1 MILFTVAVGLV
12 RILGGP
18 GDVDRMMAAQ
28 LIGTGGIGS
37 LLLIAAATGARGVE
51 DVALGLALL
60 AAFASAAFVN
70 SGAPAEDS
78 DAADGP
84 MSFVDL
90 FSIVAIGA
98 GAFFFLAGT
107 VGLLRFPDALSRLH
121 ALTKAD
127 NLGLGLIV
135 LGLLPRAESPL
146 AAFKLVAIWA
156 LVQLAGATTA
166 QLVGRA
172 RAAQGNGRM
181 SVLQALDIGL
191 AFLVFAVAAWTI
203 FARGAFAATV
213 GYVVYG
219 LLLSLVWIRLFAV
232 DVALTEAAIGSG
244 VTGVL
249 LIGAAARLRGA
260 ETEDEKSLSGLPR
273 LFAAVL
279 CILVA
284 LALAWVVLLFPDE
297 GPSLAPQSMQ
307 HLPETGLGNPVT
319 AVLIAYRAFDTM
331 LEKVVLVLAVVGVW
345 SLAVD
350 RYWGGAPGEARA
362 ERPEPTLAL
371 LAQVLAPLGILV
383 GVHIFW
389 VGADEPGG
397 AFQGGAILAAMWI
410 IVMMARLT
418 EAPPTSAFWLR
429 LALVAGPLVFLVAG
443 VAGAIFAGGFFAYP
457 PGFAKPVIL
466 FIEAFMVLSIAVTL
480 PMLVA
485 GPPRREP
492 KVDGS
497 P

>member
-1 MILFTVAVGLV
+1 
-12 RILGGP
+12 
-18 GDVDRMMAAQ
+18 
-28 LIGTGGIGS
+28 
-37 LLLIAAATGARGVE
+37 
-51 DVALGLALL
+51 
-60 AAFASAAFVN
+60 
-70 SGAPAEDS
+70 
-78 DAADGP
+78 
-84 MSFVDL
+84 
-90 FSIVAIGA
+90 
-98 GAFFFLAGT
+98 
-107 VGLLRFPDALSRLH
+107 
-121 ALTKAD
+121 
-127 NLGLGLIV
+127 
-135 LGLLPRAESPL
+135 
-146 AAFKLVAIWA
+146 
-156 LVQLAGATTA
+156 
-166 QLVGRA
+166 
-172 RAAQGNGRM
+172 M

-260 ETEDEKSLSGLPR
+260 ETEDEKSLSGAPR
-273 LFAAVL
+273 IFVAGL
-279 CILVA
+279 CVLVA
-284 LALAWVVLLFPDE
+284 LALAGVVLLFPDE

-345 SLAVD
+345 SLAAD
-350 RYWGGAPGEARA
+350 RYWGGAPGEPRA
-362 ERPEPTLAL
+362 ERPEPTLAF
-371 LAQVLAPLGILV
+371 LAQLLAPLGVLV
-383 GVHIFW
+383 GIHVFW

-429 LALVAGPLVFLVAG
+429 LALIAGSLVFLTAG

-457 PGFAKPVIL
+457 AGFAKPVIL

-480 PMLVA
+480 PVLVA

-497 P
+497 R

>member
-1 MILFTVAVGLV
+1 
-12 RILGGP
+12 
-18 GDVDRMMAAQ
+18 
-28 LIGTGGIGS
+28 
-37 LLLIAAATGARGVE
+37 
-51 DVALGLALL
+51 
-60 AAFASAAFVN
+60 
-70 SGAPAEDS
+70 
-78 DAADGP
+78 
-84 MSFVDL
+84 
-90 FSIVAIGA
+90 
-98 GAFFFLAGT
+98 
-107 VGLLRFPDALSRLH
+107 
-121 ALTKAD
+121 
-127 NLGLGLIV
+127 
-135 LGLLPRAESPL
+135 
-146 AAFKLVAIWA
+146 
-156 LVQLAGATTA
+156 
-166 QLVGRA
+166 
-172 RAAQGNGRM
+172 M

-191 AFLVFAVAAWTI
+191 ALLVFAVAAWTI

-244 VTGVL
+244 VTGIL

-260 ETEDEKSLSGLPR
+260 QNGDEKSLSGLSR
-273 LFAAVL
+273 LFAAGL
-279 CILVA
+279 CVLVA
-284 LALAWVVLLFPDE
+284 LALAGVVLLFPDQ
-297 GPSLAPQSMQ
+297 GPSLAPQSML

-345 SLAVD
+345 SLAAD
-350 RYWGGAPGEARA
+350 LYWGGAPGEARA
-362 ERPEPTLAL
+362 ERPEPTLAF

-397 AFQGGAILAAMWI
+397 AFQGGAILAAMWM

-418 EAPPTSAFWLR
+418 EAPRTSAFWLR
-429 LALVAGPLVFLVAG
+429 LALVAGPLVFLLAG
-443 VAGAIFAGGFFAYP
+443 VGGAIFAGGFFAYP
-457 PGFAKPVIL
+457 PGFAKPAIL

-492 KVDGS
+492 RR
-497 P
+497 